1 MRPWLDSAV
10 WEAVAQEIAGH
21 QRAGLERLL
30 TEDVVRFSTA
40 RALVAHGCDPEQ
52 LRLEWPHPQLRG
64 SRIDLVVGNPPEAL
78 VELKYP
84 REPNEQN
91 AAWTMALGEV
101 LKDVY
106 RLSLIPTGDKV
117 FVYVETARLH
127 RYMAGA
133 AARYG
138 LTLDADEVTL
148 EPDAARSLPLTAAQ
162 IIGPE
167 LLGRRVTATRLHVL
181 PIGEDLRLSVYLVD
195 GPGEVRAAGASSAAP
210 TTAPVGA
217 GVNASRGP
225 VQVTTEVSGVRGEI
239 HRAVRAVLARSGR
252 TTFRLDEVV
261 REMRNAGSRY
271 ADSTIRTMVTSHLC
285 ANAPD
290 HAAATYRDF
299 ERVERGAYRPLPR

>member
-1 MRPWLDSAV
+1 M
-10 WEAVAQEIAGH
+10 AQ
-21 QRAGLERLL
+21 
-30 TEDVVRFSTA
+30 
-40 RALVAHGCDPEQ
+40 GCDPEQ

-101 LKDVY
+101 LKDLY
-106 RLSLIPTGDKV
+106 RLSLIPTGDKL
-117 FVYVETARLH
+117 FVYVETARLR

-138 LTLDADEVTL
+138 LNLDVDEVTL
-148 EPDAARSLPLTAAQ
+148 EPDAALSLPLTAAQ

-167 LLGRRVTATRLHVL
+167 LVARRVTATRLHVL
-181 PIGEDLRLSVYLVD
+181 AIGEDVHLSVYLVA
-195 GPGEVRAAGASSAAP
+195 GPVPAGATGATSQAPATVPERAEVSAGSP
-210 TTAPVGA
+210 EPVR
-217 GVNASRGP
+217 VGP
-225 VQVTTEVSGVRGEI
+225 EASGVRGEI
-239 HRAVRAVLARSGR
+239 HRAVRAVLARSGG
-252 TTFRLDEVV
+252 TTFRLDEVL

-271 ADSTIRTMVTSHLC
+271 AESTIRTMVTSHLC

-299 ERVERGAYRPLPR
+299 ERVERAVYRPLSF